1 MKKCPLPE
9 VVLTRFGWCHYYG
22 FEHEA
27 DVKIA
32 GPQSSLT
39 FYAAYNTTDATTG
52 TLQYVDGMTI
62 FYCDGLHDN
71 LGLTRL

>member
-1 MKKCPLPE
+1 MKYM
-9 VVLTRFGWCHYYG
+9 T
-22 FEHEA
+22 
-27 DVKIA
+27 KIA

-71 LGLTRL
+71 YGIILDYNLESRLSRLDQIVIV